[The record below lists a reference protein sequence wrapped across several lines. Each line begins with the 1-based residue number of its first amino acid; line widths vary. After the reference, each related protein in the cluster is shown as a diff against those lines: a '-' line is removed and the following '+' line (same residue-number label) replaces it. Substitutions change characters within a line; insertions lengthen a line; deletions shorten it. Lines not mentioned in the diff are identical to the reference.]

1 MNTLEYAINMEKDG
15 EKYYREQAEINENN
29 RLKVVCNLLADEEKK
44 HAQILENIKN
54 NLEYKIVES
63 DFISIIKNVFA
74 DVKDIK
80 VSGKQ
85 HPQLNFYRIASDME
99 KESIDLYKE
108 FQSKATTDEEKD
120 VFELLVIQ
128 ERQHLEILEEIDR
141 LLTNAE
147 EWIESPEFGRRR
159 EEY

>member
-29 RLKVVCNLLADEEKK
+29 SLKVVCNLLADEEKK

-54 NLEYKIVES
+54 NSEYKIVES

-85 HPQLNFYRIASDME
+85 HQQLNFYRIASDME

-108 FQSKATTDEEKD
+108 FQSKATTDEERD

-128 ERQHLEILEEIDR
+128 ERQHLEVLEEIDR